1 MNILDTKIYK
11 DGNRT
16 IVVFNNTTPKTEEM
30 IRNILGAAMGTDVQT
45 ERINNVIPMKTIPEP
60 MPQIP
65 QETMNATVPIQ
76 HIEIPDIDEN
86 KLFEQKGFAGY
97 VEVYEYYIS
106 NSNTLAAERKAE
118 LLNFINMHAMMM
130 KQTDPNAIEEGQ
142 LKNIVSLGLDSIF
155 SKKLPQILKETTY
168 ESLVISP
175 VRKNGRISGR
185 QKSQVSM
192 ELRAHWKDLQKLSN
206 KASIIQNLILKDA
219 RSRFSLLRNI

>member
-1 MNILDTKIYK
+1 
-11 DGNRT
+11 
-16 IVVFNNTTPKTEEM
+16 M
-30 IRNILGAAMGTDVQT
+30 IRNILVTAMGADVQT
-45 ERINNVIPMKTIPEP
+45 ERINNVIPMKTIPEQ

-106 NSNTLAAERKAE
+106 NSNTMVAERKAE

-130 KQTDPNAIEEGQ
+130 KQTDPNAIGEGQ

-155 SKKLPQILKETTY
+155 SKKLPQILKETTCLTK
-168 ESLVISP
+168 EDLLA
-175 VRKNGRISGR
+175 GGR
-185 QKSQVSM
+185 QFLNYAYNVCVG
-192 ELRAHWKDLQKLSN
+192 RVA
-206 KASIIQNLILKDA
+206 
-219 RSRFSLLRNI
+219 